1 MSLSFRQLQVIR
13 AVIRAGSIT
22 GAADALGVSQPAV
35 SLMVRQCRSTAG
47 FPLFAR
53 RKGRLQPTPETAG
66 LVADLDRVFDGV
78 ERINRLIDDM
88 RVSNVGTIQI
98 AATPTLAENLLPR
111 AIAQFQKSRPNVRV
125 TIHTMDNFSVIDHVA
140 QEHVDFGLALSPF
153 MHVDARQIELC
164 AADLVCVVN
173 PENPL
178 ARRGSVTPH
187 DLSAVPLISFSKTL
201 PLGMLV
207 EAGFRKAGV
216 ALRVAHEVNQSSVAC
231 ALVRAGAGAAII
243 DPFWLAESRDQRL
256 VALKLRPRTEV
267 TAEVLIPKAATPS
280 RPARILLST
289 IENIVRELRQS
300 GVVRVK
306 RAIRAP

>member
-1 MSLSFRQLQVIR
+1 MSLSFRQLEIVR
-13 AVIRAGSIT
+13 AVIRSGSVT
-22 GAADALGVSQPAV
+22 GAADSLGISQPAV
-35 SLMVRQCRSTAG
+35 SLMVRQCRNVAG

-53 RKGRLQPTPETAG
+53 KRGRLQPTPEAAV
-66 LVADLDRVFDGV
+66 LVADLERVFDGV
-78 ERINRLIDDM
+78 DRINRLIDDM

-111 AIAQFQKSRPNVRV
+111 AIALFQQSRPNVRV
-125 TIHTMDNFSVIDHVA
+125 TIHTMDNLSVVDHVA

-153 MHVDARQIELC
+153 RHVDARQIELC
-164 AADLVCVVN
+164 AADLVCVVSADH
-173 PENPL
+173 PL
-178 ARRGSVTPH
+178 ARRASVTLK
-187 DLSAVPLISFSKTL
+187 DFSAVPLISFSKTL

-207 EAGFRKAGV
+207 EAAFRKADV

-243 DPFWLAESRDQRL
+243 DPFWLAENRDQRL

-267 TAEVLIPKAATPS
+267 TAEVLVPKSATLS

-289 IENIVRELRQS
+289 IETVAQELARGGIARVRRTQ
-300 GVVRVK
+300 
-306 RAIRAP
+306 

>member
-13 AVIRAGSIT
+13 AVIRSGSIT

-35 SLMVRQCRSTAG
+35 SLMVRQCRSAAG

-53 RKGRLQPTPETAG
+53 RKGRLQPTPEAAG

-88 RVSNVGTIQI
+88 RVSNVGTVQI
-98 AATPTLAENLLPR
+98 AATPTLAENVLPR
-111 AIAQFQKSRPNVRV
+111 AVALFQRSRPNVRV
-125 TIHTMDNFSVIDHVA
+125 TIHTMDNFNVVDHVA

-153 MHVDARQIELC
+153 LHVDARQIELC
-164 AADLVCVVN
+164 AADLVCVVGR
-173 PENPL
+173 ESPL
-178 ARRGSVTPH
+178 AGRSSVAPK

-207 EAGFRKAGV
+207 EGAFRKAGI

-231 ALVRAGAGAAII
+231 ALVREGAGAAII
-243 DPFWLAESRDQRL
+243 DPFWLAENRDQRL

-267 TAEVLIPKAATPS
+267 TAQVLVPKAAALS
-280 RPARILLST
+280 RPARSLLT
-289 IENIVRELRQS
+289 IIESAARDLARGGLVRIA
-300 GVVRVK
+300 RVER
-306 RAIRAP
+306 RA